1 MLARPRVNTVKHFPL
16 AVTNERQLMAETHLE
31 FMAKF
36 DDERKQL
43 VEALLKVVAEECPTL
58 TETIKWN
65 APTYC
70 YYGKNRL
77 TIMLHKKDRVGLIL
91 HTGARPKENKK
102 APHLFTDDTG
112 LLEWNS
118 NIRAT
123 ISFFDLNDFL
133 SKRDLFKKAVKRW
146 IEETKDL

>member
-1 MLARPRVNTVKHFPL
+1 MT
-16 AVTNERQLMAETHLE
+16 MTHQE
-31 FMAKF
+31 FMTQF

-43 VEALLKVVAEECPTL
+43 VEAILKAIAEACPTL

-65 APTYC
+65 APTFC
-70 YYGKNRL
+70 YNGKDRM

-91 HTGARPKENKK
+91 HTGVKPKEDKK
-102 APHLFTDDTG
+102 APHLYADDTE

-123 ISFFDLNDFL
+123 ITFFDLTDFL
-133 SKRDLFKKAVKRW
+133 SKRNLFKKGVKRW
-146 IEETKDL
+146 IEETKGL

>member
-1 MLARPRVNTVKHFPL
+1 MMK
-16 AVTNERQLMAETHLE
+16 THQE
-31 FMAKF
+31 FMAQF
-36 DDERKQL
+36 DDERKPL
-43 VEALLKVVAEECPTL
+43 VEALLEAIIEACPSL

-65 APTYC
+65 APNFC
-70 YYGKNRL
+70 YHGKDRM

-91 HTGARPKENKK
+91 HTGARPKEDKK
-102 APHLFTDDTG
+102 APHFYTDDTE

-123 ISFFDLNDFL
+123 ISFSDLTDFL

-146 IEETKDL
+146 VEETKDL

>member
-1 MLARPRVNTVKHFPL
+1 
-16 AVTNERQLMAETHLE
+16 MASKHLE
-31 FMAKF
+31 FLTKF

-43 VEALLKVVAEECPTL
+43 VEVILQAIAKECPAL

-70 YYGKNRL
+70 YNGKDRL
-77 TIMLHKKDRVGLIL
+77 TIMLHKKERVGLIL
-91 HTGARPKENKK
+91 HTGAKPKENKK